1 MSRSSRPLP
10 APPIRRPNEPGLTL
24 PMSASQTISL
34 LPAVSEGNLAAFEQL
49 YDRHSPILYAL
60 LLRMLANP
68 EDAQEV
74 LQEAFVKAWNDA
86 SRYDPSRGSELAWL
100 ISIARSRGID
110 RIRSRKVR
118 GDREKDAARDNS
130 IRSAA
135 VDGMAA
141 VESAVA
147 GEEQRA
153 VRAALAEIPEAQRQA
168 LELAYFD
175 GLSQS
180 EIAEKLGVPLGTIKT
195 RMQLGMRKMRE
206 RLRESLD
213 R

>member
-1 MSRSSRPLP
+1 M
-10 APPIRRPNEPGLTL
+10 RRRNEPGPTQ
-24 PMSASQTISL
+24 PMSSSQTILL
-34 LPAVSEGNLAAFEQL
+34 LPAVSDGDVAAFEQL
-49 YDRHSPILYAL
+49 YDRHAPILYAL
-60 LLRMLANP
+60 LLRMLASP

-100 ISIARSRGID
+100 ISITRSRGID

-118 GDREKDAARDNS
+118 GEREKDAARDNS
-130 IRSAA
+130 IRSTA

-141 VESAVA
+141 VESVVA

-180 EIAEKLGVPLGTIKT
+180 EIAGKLGVPLGTIKT